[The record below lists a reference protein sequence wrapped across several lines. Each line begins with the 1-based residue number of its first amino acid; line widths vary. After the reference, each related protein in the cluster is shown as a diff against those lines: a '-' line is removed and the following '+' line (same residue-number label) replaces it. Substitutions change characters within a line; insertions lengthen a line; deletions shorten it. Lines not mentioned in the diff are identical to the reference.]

1 MSSDISQDAITEPF
15 ERLLQEHCAPANV
28 RAIEREGIG
37 PASAALW
44 RALDS
49 SGFIDALV
57 PTAKGGAGLSL
68 ASVHNIMECCGRHA
82 LPLPFC
88 ETIIA
93 RALLSHADCPVPT
106 EPISLGYAS
115 RDGND
120 LACRLMP
127 YARTTRYA
135 LLNADDT
142 LILLPCD
149 SAQRVLL
156 APSACAGELRWPAA
170 ALNTATIVRANASM
184 RHIQAC
190 VLAGQIA
197 GALAM
202 VFSMT
207 LHYANE
213 RVQFGKPIG
222 KFQAVQHQISV
233 MAEHTAMARMAAQIG
248 CDATS
253 YLPNERRAAIAKS
266 ITSEAAASV
275 AALGHAL
282 HGAIGMTAEYDLQL
296 YTRRLHEWRL
306 CGGSESYWQHELG
319 SALVESR
326 DTSALDFVRAAL
338 DQNTQ

>member
-44 RALDS
+44 RALDA

-57 PTAKGGAGLSL
+57 PAEKDGAGLSL
-68 ASVHNIMECCGRHA
+68 TSVHGVIECCGRYA
-82 LPLPFC
+82 LPLPLC
-88 ETIIA
+88 ETMIV
-93 RALLSHADCPVPT
+93 RALLAHVDSPVPT
-106 EPISLGYAS
+106 QPISLGYAS

-120 LACRLMP
+120 LACRLTP
-127 YARTTRYA
+127 YARTTHYA
-135 LLNADDT
+135 LLNVDDT

-156 APSACAGELRWPAA
+156 TPSACAGELRWPAT
-170 ALNTATIVRANASM
+170 ALQTATVVLANANT

-197 GALAM
+197 GALAQ
-202 VFSMT
+202 VLSMT
-207 LHYANE
+207 LRYAND

-233 MAEHTAMARMAAQIG
+233 IAEHTVMARMAAQIG
-248 CDATS
+248 CDAVS

-275 AALGHAL
+275 AARGHAV

-319 SALVESR
+319 SALVESG
-326 DTSALDFVRAAL
+326 DTSALDFVRAGL
-338 DQNTQ
+338 S